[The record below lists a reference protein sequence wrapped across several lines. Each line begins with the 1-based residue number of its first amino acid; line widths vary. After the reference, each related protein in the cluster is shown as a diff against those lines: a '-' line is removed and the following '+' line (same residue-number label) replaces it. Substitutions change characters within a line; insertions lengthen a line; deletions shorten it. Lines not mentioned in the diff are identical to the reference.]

1 MPNTYEMM
9 YILRPDLGEEQV
21 DQAIAKYENLLREQ
35 GAEQIE
41 IQHRGK
47 RRLAY
52 EINRQREGV
61 YIQMNYKAPATHV
74 APIERAM
81 RISEDVIRYLTLK
94 LEERKAPPEPVA
106 AEAEA

>member
-1 MPNTYEMM
+1 MM

-21 DQAIAKYENLLREQ
+21 DQAIAKYENLLRES

-74 APIERAM
+74 APVERAM

-106 AEAEA
+106 AEAEG